1 MNDREQGFSPRAA
14 LDHELAHLKDEI
26 LRMGDQV
33 DTALVRAV
41 NALRERDAETAHEII
56 SRDSEINAMRF
67 EVEERCLGL
76 IATQQPAASDL
87 RAIVAAMN
95 MVNDL
100 ERMGD
105 HAVGI
110 SKAVIRM
117 QDDPPLEIPVE
128 FTRIY
133 DLARTMLHD
142 ALLSYRDQDL
152 KLARK
157 VADLDD
163 QIDVHYRKLFRDL
176 LAVMARSPESSGAA
190 VRLQFASHNL
200 ERIADRSTNLVER
213 VIFLASGEMEELNPE
228 PDETGLA

>member
-1 MNDREQGFSPRAA
+1 MTEKRTGSSPRAA
-14 LDHELAHLKDEI
+14 LDQELAHLKDEI

-33 DTALVRAV
+33 DSALVRAV
-41 NALRERDAETAHEII
+41 TALRERDEETAREII
-56 SRDSEINAMRF
+56 SGDAEINAKRF
-67 EVEERCLGL
+67 EVEEHCLSL
-76 IATQQPAASDL
+76 IATQQPAAGDL

-100 ERMGD
+100 ERMAD

-117 QDDPPLEIPVE
+117 HDDPPLEIPVE
-128 FTRIY
+128 FSRIY
-133 DLARTMLHD
+133 ELVQTMLRD

-157 VADLDD
+157 VADSDD
-163 QIDVHYRKLFRDL
+163 EIDIHYRRLFRDL
-176 LAVMARSPESSGAA
+176 LEVMAHSPESSGAA

-228 PDETGLA
+228 PDETGLN

>member
-1 MNDREQGFSPRAA
+1 MTEAQSGASPRAA
-14 LDHELAHLKDEI
+14 LDKELSRLKNEI

-33 DTALVRAV
+33 ESALVQAV
-41 NALRERDAETAHEII
+41 EALNVRDAVAARAII
-56 SRDSEINAMRF
+56 NQDGEINNRRF
-67 EVEERCLGL
+67 EIEERCLSL

-117 QDDPPLEIPVE
+117 QDDPPLAIPPE
-128 FTRIY
+128 FTRIF
-133 DLARTMLHD
+133 DLVRVMLQD

-152 KLARK
+152 ALARK
-157 VADLDD
+157 VADIDD
-163 QIDVHYRKLFRDL
+163 EIDVHYRKLFKDL
-176 LAVMARSPESSGAA
+176 LGVMAKTPESSGAA

-200 ERIADRSTNLVER
+200 ERIADRATNLVER
-213 VIFLASGEMEELNPE
+213 VLFLSSGEMEELNPE
-228 PDETGLA
+228 PDETGMN

>member
-1 MNDREQGFSPRAA
+1 MTERVPGSSPRAA
-14 LDHELAHLKDEI
+14 LDDELAHLKDEI
-26 LRMGDQV
+26 LRMGDQI
-33 DTALVRAV
+33 DSALVRAV
-41 NALRERDAETAHEII
+41 TALRERDAQAAREII
-56 SRDSEINAMRF
+56 SHDTDINAQRF
-67 EVEERCLGL
+67 EVEERCLSL

-133 DLARTMLHD
+133 DLVRTMLRD

-157 VADLDD
+157 VADLDNE
-163 QIDVHYRKLFRDL
+163 IDVHYRKLFRDI
-176 LAVMARSPESSGAA
+176 LAVMANSPETSGAA

-213 VIFLASGEMEELNPE
+213 VIFLSSGEMEELNPE
-228 PDETGLA
+228 PDDSGLN

>member
-1 MNDREQGFSPRAA
+1 MTDRPSGSSPRVA
-14 LDHELAHLKDEI
+14 LDSELRHIKDEV

-33 DTALVRAV
+33 DSALVKAV
-41 NALRERDAETAHEII
+41 TALRERDAESAHAII
-56 SRDSEINAMRF
+56 AHDSEVNAKRF
-67 EVEERCLGL
+67 EVEEQCLSL

-117 QDDPPLEIPVE
+117 HDDPPLNIPVE

-133 DLARTMLHD
+133 ELVRSMLHD
-142 ALLSYRDQDL
+142 ALLSYRDTDL

-157 VADLDD
+157 VADQDD
-163 QIDVHYRKLFRDL
+163 EIDVHYRKLFRDL
-176 LAVMARSPESSGAA
+176 LAIMARSPEVSGAA
-190 VRLQFASHNL
+190 VRMQFASHNL

-213 VIFLASGEMEELNPE
+213 VIFLSSGEMEELNPE
-228 PDETGLA
+228 PDETGLN

>member
-1 MNDREQGFSPRAA
+1 MTDRGPSSSPRAA
-14 LDHELAHLKDEI
+14 LDQELSHLKDDV

-33 DTALVRAV
+33 GIAIEQAV
-41 NALRERDAETAHEII
+41 QALRVRDAEAARAII
-56 SRDSEINAMRF
+56 SRDAAINARRF
-67 EVEERCLGL
+67 DIEEHCLSL

-110 SKAVIRM
+110 SKAVLRM

-128 FTRIY
+128 FERIY
-133 DLARTMLHD
+133 EMARAMMND

-152 KLARK
+152 SLARK
-157 VADLDD
+157 VADLDNEL
-163 QIDVHYRKLFRDL
+163 DVHYRKLFRDL
-176 LAVMARSPESSGAA
+176 LAIMADLPESSGAA

-213 VIFLASGEMEELNPE
+213 VIFLSSGEMEELNPE
-228 PDETGLA
+228 PDESGLG

>member
-1 MNDREQGFSPRAA
+1 
-14 LDHELAHLKDEI
+14 
-26 LRMGDQV
+26 MGDQV
-33 DTALVRAV
+33 ESALVKAV
-41 NALRERDAETAHEII
+41 EALKVRDASAAREII
-56 SRDSEINAMRF
+56 SQDSEVNARRF
-67 EVEERCLGL
+67 EIEERCLSL

-117 QDDPPLEIPVE
+117 QDDPPLAIPAE
-128 FTRIY
+128 FVRIF
-133 DLARTMLHD
+133 DLVRRMLQD

-152 KLARK
+152 ALARK
-157 VADLDD
+157 VADIDD
-163 QIDVHYRKLFRDL
+163 EIDVHYRKLFKDL
-176 LAVMARSPESSGAA
+176 LGVMAGSPEASGAA

-200 ERIADRSTNLVER
+200 ERIADRATNLVER
-213 VIFLASGEMEELNPE
+213 VLFLASGEMEELNPE
-228 PDETGLA
+228 PDETGLN

>member
-1 MNDREQGFSPRAA
+1 MTEAHLGASPRAA
-14 LDHELAHLKDEI
+14 LDKELSRLKDEI

-33 DTALVRAV
+33 DAALVQAV
-41 NALRERDAETAHEII
+41 EALKVRDAAAARTII
-56 SRDSEINAMRF
+56 TQDCEINARRF
-67 EVEERCLGL
+67 EIEERCLSL

-117 QDDPPLEIPVE
+117 QEDPPLAIPLE
-128 FTRIY
+128 FALIY
-133 DLARTMLHD
+133 DLVRIMLQD

-152 KLARK
+152 ALARK
-157 VADLDD
+157 VADMDD
-163 QIDVHYRKLFRDL
+163 EIDVHYRKLFKEL
-176 LAVMARSPESSGAA
+176 LDGMAKTPESSGAA

-200 ERIADRSTNLVER
+200 ERIADRATNLVER
-213 VIFLASGEMEELNPE
+213 VLFLSSGEMQELNPE
-228 PDETGLA
+228 PDETGLN

>member
-1 MNDREQGFSPRAA
+1 MTDKPMGSSPRAA
-14 LDHELAHLKDEI
+14 LDSELAKIKDEI

-33 DTALVRAV
+33 DSALAQAV
-41 NALRERDAETAHEII
+41 TALRERDADSAHGII
-56 SRDSEINAMRF
+56 AHDAEINAKRF
-67 EVEERCLGL
+67 EVEEHCLSL

-128 FTRIY
+128 FTRMY
-133 DLARTMLHD
+133 DLARGMLHD
-142 ALLSYRDQDL
+142 ALLSYRDTDL

-157 VADLDD
+157 VADQDD
-163 QIDVHYRKLFRDL
+163 EIDVHYRKLFRDL
-176 LAVMARSPESSGAA
+176 LAVMARSPENSGAA

-213 VIFLASGEMEELNPE
+213 VIFLSSGEMEELNPE
-228 PDETGLA
+228 PDETGLN